1 MSAYSS
7 DRSQHSVSIGFPAS
21 EQALQRKVTA
31 AFIFLS
37 SFVLF
42 QFSSQTCLVCAR
54 LFSGEI
60 EQNYGNFSLSTM
72 NGDISLLEGKIVQ
85 EMLSTIFHFPL
96 IVTATFSQDILTLK
110 TIACLGKESLL
121 MTDNAEF

>member
-31 AFIFLS
+31 AFILFFILVE
-37 SFVLF
+37 VLF
-42 QFSSQTCLVCAR
+42 QFSSQTCLVCVR

-96 IVTATFSQDILTLK
+96 IVTATFSQDILILK
-110 TIACLGKESLL
+110 TIIWVI
-121 MTDNAEF
+121 